1 LKKSNN
7 NNNKKSNNNNN
18 KITNNLVLTLKLRVA
33 ECKIKDVGK
42 KKALLDSISMNKL
55 GVIDGDVVEIVGK
68 KVTAVNVY
76 SLEDK
81 NRRVHY
87 IHIDGQTR
95 KNAGV
100 SLNDYVLIRKS
111 NPKPAEKIVVLCNTT
126 QNLSDEFISYLNSR
140 FEGYPV
146 IKGDQFVLN
155 FLGTSLEFIIYNS
168 IPKEVVKIDKNT
180 KIVIKPGFSKF
191 RKESNQ
197 VTYEQIGG
205 LKSQITRLRE
215 IVELPLRHPEVFSK
229 IGIEPHK
236 GILLFGPPGCGKTLI
251 AKALATESNAN
262 FFIINGPEIVNKYYG
277 ETESKLREI
286 FQKAKELSPSI
297 VFIDEI
303 DAIAPKREDTFGDVE
318 KRVVAQLL
326 ALMDGMSER
335 GNVVVLGATNR
346 PDSLDPALR
355 RPGRFDREIEI
366 GIHNIDARFEI
377 LKIHTLGMPL
387 DSDVNLKDIAKML
400 NGYTGADIKSLSREA
415 AMKSIRRYLS
425 EVDLANRKEVPSEI
439 LNSIRIQNS
448 DFTHAMKEIIP
459 TALREFYVEP
469 SNIKWDD
476 IGGLDKEKGL
486 LVDNFLSPLKFPDRF
501 SKMGVKPA
509 RGALLFGPPGCGKTL
524 IAKALATEGSINNIF
539 VKGPEV
545 LSKWVGE
552 SEKAIREIFRKA
564 RTSSPC
570 IIVFDEL
577 DSLGRFRTVE
587 DIGGNERIL
596 SQILSEMDDVSNFG
610 VIVIGITSRPDLL
623 DSSLLR
629 PGRFDLRISVGPP
642 DEKARYE
649 ILLRVTSTM
658 PISTD
663 IDFIK
668 LAALTKGYSGA
679 DLVSLCRFAAINA
692 IQNNFDVIY
701 NSNFENALNIVNPSI
716 TVEVHKWYLSLEKKL
731 TSAVPKFSDKIFYG

>member
-7 NNNKKSNNNNN
+7 NN
-18 KITNNLVLTLKLRVA
+18 KIKNNLVLTLKLRVA

-42 KKALLDSISMNKL
+42 KKALLDNISMNKL

-111 NPKPAEKIVVLCNTT
+111 TPKIAEKIVLLCNTS
-126 QNLSDEFISYLNSR
+126 QNLSDEFVSYLNSR

-168 IPKEVVKIDKNT
+168 VPKEVVKINKNT

-205 LKSQITRLRE
+205 LKNQITRLRE

-297 VFIDEI
+297 IFIDEI

-326 ALMDGMSER
+326 ALMDGMADR

-387 DSDVNLKDIAKML
+387 DNDVNLKDLAKML

-476 IGGLDKEKGL
+476 IGGLNKEKGL
-486 LVDNFLSPLKFPDRF
+486 LVDNFLSPIKFPDRF

-577 DSLGRFRTVE
+577 DSLGRSRTVE

-629 PGRFDLRISVGPP
+629 PGRFDLMISVGPP
-642 DEKARYE
+642 DEKTRYE
-649 ILLRVTSTM
+649 ILLRITSTM

-692 IQNNFDVIY
+692 IQNNSDVIY
-701 NSNFENALNIVNPSI
+701 NSNFENALNMVNPSI